1 MVQPR
6 AEEYQANKIS
16 NLQVALK
23 PFEMLRNLDKF
34 KVECPECNIFKDI
47 SGGKLSELEALVK
60 SNEPVHHVLKC
71 YAALLE
77 YALACER
84 NPLFKADMDS
94 TRTMNLSMESNI
106 RRGAAGMT
114 QTIVNPYIFPSVH
127 PVEKALRQARRTS
140 DRNDYKLSRLI
151 VM

>member
-6 AEEYQANKIS
+6 AEEDQANKIY

-71 YAALLE
+71 YAALL
-77 YALACER
+77 
-84 NPLFKADMDS
+84 
-94 TRTMNLSMESNI
+94 
-106 RRGAAGMT
+106 
-114 QTIVNPYIFPSVH
+114 
-127 PVEKALRQARRTS
+127 
-140 DRNDYKLSRLI
+140 
-151 VM
+151 